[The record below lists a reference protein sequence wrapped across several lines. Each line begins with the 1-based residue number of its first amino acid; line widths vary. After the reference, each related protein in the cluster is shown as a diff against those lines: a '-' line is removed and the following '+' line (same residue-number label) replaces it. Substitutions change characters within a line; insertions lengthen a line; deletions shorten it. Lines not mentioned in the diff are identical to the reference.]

1 MSAPVAFDDV
11 LEVLLLL
18 DHSHGA
24 RQYAEEAAKTAKVVI
39 EDHATGLIEA
49 QGATGANTGTGGIIT
64 MAAQHWCR
72 DPDGR
77 FHEYPPLGPRILGD
91 GLIQAAT
98 LGMGDCAG

>member
-1 MSAPVAFDDV
+1 VSAPVTFDDV
-11 LEVLLLL
+11 LEVWLLL

-24 RQYAEEAAKTAKVVI
+24 SQYAEEAAKTAKVAI
-39 EDHATGLIEA
+39 EHHATGLIEA
-49 QGATGANTGTGGIIT
+49 QGTTGADTGTGGIIT
-64 MAAQHWCR
+64 MAAQHWCL

-77 FHEYPPLGPRILGD
+77 FHEYPPLRPGVLGD